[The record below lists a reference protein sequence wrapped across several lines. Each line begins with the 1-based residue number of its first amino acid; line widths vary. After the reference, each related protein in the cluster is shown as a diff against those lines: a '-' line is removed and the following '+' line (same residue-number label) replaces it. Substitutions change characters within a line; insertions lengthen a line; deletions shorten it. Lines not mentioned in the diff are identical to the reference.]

1 MKTIPFLFLLLF
13 VLSYCPAQSQAA
25 KTFTDPRDKKVYPII
40 FFEDIK
46 SVGKLNFITW
56 MAKDMNYKTASGYTV
71 VEDKDMHNQA
81 QGLLYTWEAARKAC
95 PAGWHLP
102 SEKEWQPLV
111 DTFNGRSLKSSEGW
125 AMGGNGENFSGF
137 SAYPSYYLSDE
148 VEYPSY
154 KWFGHWWTATSK
166 ADTLASAFLMVFQ
179 DGDVRNQAR
188 KKTDS
193 YSVRC
198 IKD

>member
-1 MKTIPFLFLLLF
+1 MKITTASFLLL
-13 VLSYCPAQSQAA
+13 VLFIYSASWSQAA
-25 KTFTDPRDKKVYPII
+25 KTFTDPRDKQVYPII

-46 SVGKLNFITW
+46 AKGTLRFITW
-56 MAKDMNYKTASGYTV
+56 MAKDMNFKTTSGYTV
-71 VEDKDMHNQA
+71 VADKDMHNKA
-81 QGLLYTWEAARKAC
+81 QGLLYTWEAAKKAC

-102 SEKEWQPLV
+102 SENEWQHLV
-111 DTFNGRSLKSSEGW
+111 DTFGGRSLKSSEGW

-137 SAYPSYYLSDE
+137 NAYPSYYLSGE

-166 ADTLASAFLMVFQ
+166 TDTEASVFWMIPQ
-179 DGDVRNQAR
+179 DGDVRNQAK
-188 KKTDS
+188 KKTNS

-198 IKD
+198 LKD